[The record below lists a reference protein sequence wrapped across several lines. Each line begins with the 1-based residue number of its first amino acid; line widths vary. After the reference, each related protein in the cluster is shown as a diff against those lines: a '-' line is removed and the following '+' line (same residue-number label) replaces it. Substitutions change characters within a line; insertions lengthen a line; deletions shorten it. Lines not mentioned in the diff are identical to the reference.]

1 MAANATTLTPD
12 YIGMVNQQIAQNNS
26 FSAEQ
31 AMKQMQFQERM
42 SNTAHQRE
50 VKDLKAAGLNPVLSA
65 NQGAST
71 PSGASASADPGA
83 TSALVNMLGTM
94 IQTESDNAKA
104 KLQAE
109 TSKANAK
116 LRSESS
122 AKALES
128 KDWKENI
135 LLQYLLA
142 MTGQQG
148 KSAAEIAADAAE
160 NTKAAAKKA
169 GEAAKKGASKAAETV
184 TNVAKDVVN
193 AGISALAKVGNTGK
207 DIAQGVKSATISS
220 DIPELKSFIKANSGT
235 KVTKTVTKGGKQFTS
250 RIKQTK

>member
-1 MAANATTLTPD
+1 MAANATSLAPD

-71 PSGASASADPGA
+71 PSGSAASADPGA

-122 AKALES
+122 AKALEA
-128 KDWKENI
+128 KDWQQN
-135 LLQYLLA
+135 LVLQYLLA
-142 MTGQQG
+142 LTGQQG
-148 KSAAEIAADAAE
+148 HSAAQIASDAAE
-160 NTKAAAKKA
+160 NTKALAKATADKVVDFAKA
-169 GEAAKKGASKAAETV
+169 VVDT
-184 TNVAKDVVN
+184 VVN
-193 AGISALAKVGNTGK
+193 PSKETKYEVKSNLKSDKAKETTTVSDVLKT
-207 DIAQGVKSATISS
+207 IVQGVKNRAAYATPDSLIGKAQAKLSTASKSS
-220 DIPELKSFIKANSGT
+220 KRMT
-235 KVTKTVTKGGKQFTS
+235 K
-250 RIKQTK
+250 